1 MQNVTYTVSL
11 FWIFFFLTEG
21 LFLRASTDGSPQ
33 MIISSWPLF
42 ISSVGNRTISFSTK
56 SSILFIGLRSNF
68 SLFDESTVRNSK
80 LCTAAFE
87 SGSIFTTFVMGH
99 LFLHRSSFSNTMSP
113 ASKSRFFVFHFC
125 RIWMLLRNLFLQRD
139 QNSSVICWI
148 QLYLRRDCKSG
159 LSKIPGGGKITLV
172 VCVSRLLGEMGIWIL
187 TSLSVSTVSALEL
200 MIPSVSANRVLKFSS
215 IKLHEWVLSKASSIV
230 LAVWI

>member
-1 MQNVTYTVSL
+1 MSHTQSLYTGS
-11 FWIFFFLTEG
+11 FFLTEG

-56 SSILFIGLRSNF
+56 STILFIGLRSNF
-68 SLFDESTVRNSK
+68 SLFDESTVRNST

-87 SGSIFTTFVMGH
+87 SGSIFTTLAMGH

-125 RIWMLLRNLFLQRD
+125 RIWMLLRNSFLQRD
-139 QNSSVICWI
+139 QNSSAICWI
-148 QLYLRRDCKSG
+148 QLYLRRDYNSG
-159 LSKIPGGGKITLV
+159 LSKIPEGGKITLV
-172 VCVSRLLGEMGIWIL
+172 ICVSSLLGEIGIWLL

-200 MIPSVSANRVLKFSS
+200 MTPSVSASSVLKFSS
-215 IKLHEWVLSKASSIV
+215 IELHEWVLSKASSIV
-230 LAVWI
+230 LVVWV